1 MDIGNLGLAGVQMQ
15 AGIALTKKIVWKQ
28 QELQAAQ
35 LIEGMEAANPVN
47 LPSSHI
53 VDMLV

>member
-15 AGIALTKKIVWKQ
+15 AGIALTKNCMEAA
-28 QELQAAQ
+28 ELQAAQ

-47 LPSSHI
+47 LASSHI